1 MNLTYLFYW
10 TEHLVAYYGVRY
22 AADATLESIGTTYLS
37 SSTYVKAFIEKH
49 GRPDVVEVRRIF
61 DTKQLA
67 KAWEEKVLRRLSAIS
82 SPKWLNR
89 ANNNAFS
96 GAVMDA
102 ETKASISKSR
112 TGKAMGV
119 FYTDGTTNLRS
130 IDGIV
135 PLGFVSGNTR
145 SEKQLAHCRKLNAG
159 LGAAER
165 AIIGKKAGDKTRGV
179 PKPAGHGENVRK
191 ANTGKKRPMQ
201 SGDLNPARRP
211 EVRLLISQR
220 RWGNNATQQ
229 QV

>member
-1 MNLTYLFYW
+1 MNLTYLFAW
-10 TEHLVAYYGVRY
+10 TEQCVSYYGVRY
-22 AADATLESIGTTYLS
+22 AADATIESIGTTYWS

-61 DTKQLA
+61 DTKHLA

-89 ANNNAFS
+89 ANNNAFK
-96 GAVMDA
+96 GAVMDD
-102 ETKASISKSR
+102 ETRASISKSR
-112 TGKAMGV
+112 AGRAMGV
-119 FYTDGTTNLRS
+119 FYTDGKTNLRS
-130 IDGIV
+130 IDGSV
-135 PLGFVSGNTR
+135 PPEFYRGFTPSM
-145 SEKQLAHCRKLNAG
+145 KQLAHYKKLNEG
-159 LGAAER
+159 LGAVER

-179 PKPAGHGENVRK
+179 PKPAGHGENVRR
-191 ANTGKKRPMQ
+191 AITGKKRPMQ
-201 SGDLNPARRP
+201 VGDLNPARRP